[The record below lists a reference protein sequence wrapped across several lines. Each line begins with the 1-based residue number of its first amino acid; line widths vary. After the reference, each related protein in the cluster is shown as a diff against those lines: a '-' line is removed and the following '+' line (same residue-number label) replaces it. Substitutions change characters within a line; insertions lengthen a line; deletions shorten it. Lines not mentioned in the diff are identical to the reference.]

1 MVTVTV
7 MVTWQMVVF
16 GMISVSHGFTPLNQ
30 LVYAKAFLSVFK
42 NSILSEVFDENILLR
57 EALRP
62 SMPSSIDI
70 CYYLLMAASC
80 IRWEEGGGSSKG
92 GPKLGSGLV
101 GPLAR
106 DARFDNDSKNKWT
119 NIELYSVS
127 KRRFRIFL
135 WIFTVIFFKNV
146 TSSC

>member
-1 MVTVTV
+1 M
-7 MVTWQMVVF
+7 
-16 GMISVSHGFTPLNQ
+16 
-30 LVYAKAFLSVFK
+30 
-42 NSILSEVFDENILLR
+42 SEVFDENLLLR

-80 IRWEEGGGSSKG
+80 VRWEEGGGEGPLKV
-92 GPKLGSGLV
+92 GPKLGPKLGPGL

-106 DARFDNDSKNKWT
+106 DVRFENDSKNKWT
-119 NIELYSVS
+119 DIELYSVS